1 MIGKSQV
8 LTALSRHIGEASGV
22 HIERLVAEILGT
34 SERDP
39 GAERRVRSI
48 VSELREEGTAVCAHP
63 AVGYFIAETEEE
75 VRRYYTDWMMSRAM
89 HTLRIISRV
98 TKIAIPDLVGQLKL
112 RT

>member
-1 MIGKSQV
+1 MIDKSAV
-8 LTALSRHIGEASGV
+8 VAALSRHIGEERGV
-22 HIERLVAEILGT
+22 HIEPLVAEILGT

-39 GAERRVRSI
+39 GAERRVRAI
-48 VSELREEGTAVCAHP
+48 VSALREEGTAVCAHP
-63 AVGYFIAETEEE
+63 AVGYFIAENDDE

-98 TKIAIPDLVGQLKL
+98 TKIAVPDLVGQLKL